1 MRWSFAVVIDR
12 KVAQNH
18 VLSHCHAVMCV
29 QEHAENV
36 GVEDFTQYALSH
48 VDGPSFADMF
58 VKVAALLNVPRVVS
72 HAKIDVN
79 TANAYGNVVNHAYHV
94 KKTASGN
101 VDMNNVQKHVES
113 HVNEIL
119 VTGRAGNFYLA
130 DIHA

>member
-1 MRWSFAVVIDR
+1 MVQ
-12 KVAQNH
+12 KLAQ
-18 VLSHCHAVMCV
+18 SPAPQHCHVAMSVR
-29 QEHAENV
+29 EHAGSV
-36 GVEDFTQYALSH
+36 AVEDFTQYALSH

-58 VKVAALLNVPRVVS
+58 VKVAALLNVPRVVN